1 MQTLPRNWSVEPMTA
16 SSPFTTHA
24 KTDGRDWLVE
34 ADEPLAGLQLR
45 NGGELPG
52 IIIAPA
58 VLELVRKVRLSGCG
72 QAAAVRAQDADE
84 MITAWVAVE
93 PDKSGEGCL
102 LSVSN
107 WQSSPAQAQSSRAE
121 RERQIALA
129 RQFAE
134 LTARLDSKQC
144 LLAVESQC
152 LELQGLLARMREGLG
167 CPWTDFV
174 NLDGNALQ
182 QPTHW
187 RLLDGA
193 TLSLEGSERRW
204 NALLVPLGSPVPGRD
219 GFELYLTADRISAN
233 PAETSD
239 AADPNISGNALPGIG
254 PQIMPVLR
262 QPVSRIIANAEAI
275 RAQLAGPLAE
285 EYSNYARDIASAGEH
300 LLSLVDDMTTLEL
313 VEGEELNLVIEPID
327 LAAIARRAAGIL
339 RVRASERKI
348 SIDMPKEGERAPAMG
363 EFGRVLQVLFNLLDN
378 AIRYTPEGSQIWIRA
393 ESGAGMSRVT
403 VADQGGGLDAGQQQ
417 RIFEKFERLG
427 RSSDGGSGLG
437 LYISRRLAEAMG
449 GSLTVE
455 SAKGQ
460 GARFT
465 LELPTGG

>member
-1 MQTLPRNWSVEPMTA
+1 MTA
-16 SSPFTTHA
+16 SSPFTIHA
-24 KTDGRDWLVE
+24 RTDGRDWLVE
-34 ADEPLAGLQLR
+34 AEEPLAGLQLR

-52 IIIAPA
+52 IVIAPA
-58 VLELVRKVRLSGCG
+58 LLELVRKVRIGGCS
-72 QAAAVRAQDADE
+72 QAATVLAQDEDGL
-84 MITAWVAVE
+84 ITAWVEVQ
-93 PDKSGEGCL
+93 PDDSGEGCL
-102 LSVSN
+102 LAVSN
-107 WQSSPAQAQSSRAE
+107 WQSSPMHAQSPRAE
-121 RERQIALA
+121 RARQVALA

-134 LTARLDSKQC
+134 LTARLDSKQS

-152 LELQGLLARMREGLG
+152 LELQGLLGRMREGLG
-167 CPWTDFV
+167 RPWTDFV
-174 NLDGNALQ
+174 TLDGNAHQ

-193 TLSLEGSERRW
+193 TLFLEGSDRRW
-204 NALLVPLGSPVPGRD
+204 SVLLVPLGHPAPGRD
-219 GFELYLTADRISAN
+219 GFELYLTADRI
-233 PAETSD
+233 PETS
-239 AADPNISGNALPGIG
+239 AHISGKVDTSIAANALPGIG

-300 LLSLVDDMTTLEL
+300 LLSLVDDLTTLEM
-313 VEGEELNLVIEPID
+313 VEGEKLDLVIEPID

-339 RVRASERKI
+339 RVRASDRKI
-348 SIDMPKEGERAPAMG
+348 AIDMPKEGERAPALG

-378 AIRYTPEGSQIWIRA
+378 AIRYSPEGSQIWIRV
-393 ESGAGMSRVT
+393 ESGAGRSRVT
-403 VADQGGGLDAGQQQ
+403 VADQGGGLDAGQQK

>member
-1 MQTLPRNWSVEPMTA
+1 MTA

-24 KTDGRDWLVE
+24 RTDGRDWLVE

-45 NGGELPG
+45 NGGDLPG

-58 VLELVRKVRLSGCG
+58 LLEMVRKVRVSGCR
-72 QAAAVRAQDADE
+72 QAAAVRAQDEDE
-84 MITAWVAVE
+84 MITAWVDVQ
-93 PDKSGEGCL
+93 PDESGEGCL
-102 LSVSN
+102 LAVSN
-107 WQSSPAQAQSSRAE
+107 WQTGPAHGQSPRAE
-121 RERQIALA
+121 RDRQVALA
-129 RQFAE
+129 GQFAE

-152 LELQGLLARMREGLG
+152 QELQDLLTRMREGLG
-167 CPWTDFV
+167 RPWTDFV
-174 NLDGNALQ
+174 TLDGNAHQ

-193 TLSLEGSERRW
+193 TLFLAGSDRRW
-204 NALLVPLGSPVPGRD
+204 NVLLVPLGRPAPGRD
-219 GFELYLTADRISAN
+219 GFELYLTADRIAVT
-233 PAETSD
+233 PAATPGD
-239 AADPNISGNALPGIG
+239 VDTVAKDDALPGIG

-285 EYSNYARDIASAGEH
+285 EYSNYARDITSAGEH
-300 LLSLVDDMTTLEL
+300 LLSLVDDMTTLEM
-313 VEGEELNLVIEPID
+313 VEGEALDLAIEPID

-339 RVRASERKI
+339 RVRASERRI
-348 SIDMPKEGERAPAMG
+348 SIDMPKEGEQAPAIG

-378 AIRYTPEGSQIWIRA
+378 AIRYSPEGSQIWLRV
-393 ESGAGMSRVT
+393 ESGVGSSRVT
-403 VADQGGGLDAGQQQ
+403 VADQGGGLDEGQQK

-455 SAKGQ
+455 SDKGQ

-465 LELPTGG
+465 LELPTGSERLSA

>member
-1 MQTLPRNWSVEPMTA
+1 MSAN
-16 SSPFTTHA
+16 SPFTTHA
-24 KTDGRDWLVE
+24 RTDGRDWLVE

-52 IIIAPA
+52 IIMAPA
-58 VLELVRKVRLSGCG
+58 LLELVRKVRLSGYR
-72 QAAAVRAQDADE
+72 QSASIRAQDDE
-84 MITAWVAVE
+84 DLVTAWVEVE
-93 PDKSGEGCL
+93 PDNAGEGCL
-102 LSVSN
+102 LAVSN
-107 WQSSPAQAQSSRAE
+107 WMSDSAQHRSARAE
-121 RERQIALA
+121 RELRVALA

-134 LTARLDSKQC
+134 LTARLDDKQN
-144 LLAVESQC
+144 LLAVESTC
-152 LELQGLLARMREGLG
+152 SELQGLLARMREGLG
-167 CPWTDFV
+167 HPWTDFV
-174 NLDGNALQ
+174 DLEGNAHQ

-193 TLSLEGSERRW
+193 SLSLEGSDRRW
-204 NALLVPLGSPVPGRD
+204 NALLVPLGRPVPGRD
-219 GFELYLTADRISAN
+219 GFELYLSADRVAGEVPKAASEVDKEAD
-233 PAETSD
+233 D
-239 AADPNISGNALPGIG
+239 AALPGIG
-254 PQIMPVLR
+254 SQIMPVLR

-275 RAQLAGPLAE
+275 RAQLAGPLAD

-300 LLSLVDDMTTLEL
+300 LLSLVDDMTTLEM
-313 VEGEELNLVIEPID
+313 VEGEGLDLVIEPID
-327 LAAIARRAAGIL
+327 LASIARRAAGIL
-339 RVRASERKI
+339 RVRASERNI
-348 SIDMPKEGERAPAMG
+348 AIDTPKEGEQAPAMG

-378 AIRYTPEGSQIWIRA
+378 AIRYAPEGSQIWMRVEGDARA
-393 ESGAGMSRVT
+393 SRVT
-403 VADQGGGLDAGQQQ
+403 VADQGEGLDADQQE